1 MNTFTMLNGLSR
13 VLSKAVGPNYVVIL
27 STWTTGYFLS
37 LSIVFIRM
45 AWIDA
50 VSTNFYGRFI
60 WKRFRKINVK
70 ELSNAKIEDDDDVC
84 LMTTIL
90 AVKIGR
96 LISCQKCLV
105 SSYVLRVCATR
116 NRYTRTM
123 QMTGIFVFP
132 PPFFGRITSKN
143 SSSHNHKRRR
153 VYFP

>member
-1 MNTFTMLNGLSR
+1 MNTFTTLNGLSR

-50 VSTNFYGRFI
+50 VSTNFCGRFI

-70 ELSNAKIEDDDDVC
+70 ELSNAKIEDDDDAC

-90 AVKIGR
+90 AVKIGC

-105 SSYVLRVCATR
+105 SSYVLRVCATK
-116 NRYTRTM
+116 NRYTM
-123 QMTGIFVFP
+123 QMTGIFVSP
-132 PPFFGRITSKN
+132 LCFGRITSKN

>member
-90 AVKIGR
+90 AVKIG
-96 LISCQKCLV
+96 L
-105 SSYVLRVCATR
+105 
-116 NRYTRTM
+116 
-123 QMTGIFVFP
+123 
-132 PPFFGRITSKN
+132 
-143 SSSHNHKRRR
+143 
-153 VYFP
+153 